1 MRIVIF
7 GLLFISFGLLFEEM
21 AMHRVWSKVLMKTQR
36 GLEDAARRRLLE
48 RRTQLIEMKRRESFL
63 FCLERELNY
72 SGLAPRY
79 AFLTPEIFL
88 VGNLFLL
95 AVSFLG
101 SLSFFGW
108 LIAGMTVGILVVIE
122 MCMLRVAKM
131 IQNRKVEGQL
141 LKLLDF
147 MGNYSIT
154 GGEITGVLLQVS
166 RYMDA
171 PLKRVLEDC
180 YYEAQ
185 LTGDISMALLSMA
198 EKVEHP
204 QFQEL
209 LRNLEIS
216 LRYSADLKVLVN
228 HSRRSVREYLRAVR
242 EQKTVLQEALINM
255 LLLMVMSVFAI
266 LCVSNLIDMSIGE
279 ILFGS
284 IICRIALGVIAGVF
298 LMFGGKM
305 LKVRS

>member
-7 GLLFISFGLLFEEM
+7 LLLLFSFGLLFEEM
-21 AMHRVWSKVLMKTQR
+21 VMHRVWAKVLMKTQR
-36 GLEDAARRRLLE
+36 GLEDAARKRLLE
-48 RRTQLIEMKRRESFL
+48 RRSQLAEMKCGNDFW
-63 FCLERELNY
+63 FGLERELNY
-72 SGLAPRY
+72 SGLVLKF
-79 AFLTPEIFL
+79 AFLSPELFV
-88 VGNLFLL
+88 VGNLCL
-95 AVSFLG
+95 AALVFLG
-101 SLSFFGW
+101 FLSFWGW
-108 LIAGMTVGILVVIE
+108 LTAGISIGFLILMELFFFKI
-122 MCMLRVAKM
+122 LKM
-131 IQNRKVEGQL
+131 IQNNKVEGQL

-147 MGNYSIT
+147 MGNYSVT
-154 GGEITGVLLQVS
+154 GGELTGVLLQVS
-166 RYMDA
+166 RYMEE

-266 LCVSNLIDMSIGE
+266 LCVSNLIDMPIRE

-284 IICRIALGVIAGVF
+284 LICRIALGVIAGVF
-298 LMFGGKM
+298 LLFGGKM
-305 LKVRS
+305 MKIRS